1 MKKMFS
7 IVLSM
12 VFMVTCFSTQ
22 VYATSGVD
30 KAPDETLV
38 STLDGEDPQD
48 VIIGLGLLTQMDS
61 WDEVQDLLDF
71 FKGVDVSNEDQVTM
85 IFMDTLNEPNTIS
98 VYHDE
103 PYIKMSYGGTTLD
116 SINLERLKNKFDVLC
131 SIYNNSQDEL
141 TVEYTI
147 QNYSEN
153 ILSMDIYSTNLEYL
167 DNPATKIGQKV
178 YLKPDTYYY
187 ESAKNDGSGK
197 YGIANSGNQYIPE
210 DMMVYVNGVAYLDDS
225 RTNII
230 ESEYI
235 PYENLADSNISI
247 EPHERRMVH
256 ICTPNVD
263 LGWVYAECV
272 HTLEK

>member
-1 MKKMFS
+1 
-7 IVLSM
+7 
-12 VFMVTCFSTQ
+12 
-22 VYATSGVD
+22 
-30 KAPDETLV
+30 
-38 STLDGEDPQD
+38 
-48 VIIGLGLLTQMDS
+48 MDS

-153 ILSMDIYSTNLEYL
+153 ILSMDIYSTHLEYL
-167 DNPATKIGQKV
+167 DNPATKIGQ
-178 YLKPDTYYY
+178 
-187 ESAKNDGSGK
+187 
-197 YGIANSGNQYIPE
+197 
-210 DMMVYVNGVAYLDDS
+210 
-225 RTNII
+225 
-230 ESEYI
+230 
-235 PYENLADSNISI
+235 
-247 EPHERRMVH
+247 
-256 ICTPNVD
+256 
-263 LGWVYAECV
+263 
-272 HTLEK
+272 